1 MIRTALASVC
11 LALTLAA
18 PVVAQEAAV
27 TRKVVEVR
35 ETPGDSARS
44 IATLPAQAPVTRSG
58 ERQGPWIQV
67 RTASGATGWVHL
79 FDVGPASTAA
89 AESSGG
95 GIAGGALRGVTGL
108 FGGSRTS
115 TQTGSTAG
123 IRGLGAE
130 DLAQAQPNP
139 QALTQMEA
147 LRANEA
153 DVRSFAGRAPWRP
166 AAVDPL
172 PEPARATTAQPGAG
186 QREQQL
192 P

>member
-1 MIRTALASVC
+1 MIRIAIAAVCATLLLSTTAM
-11 LALTLAA
+11 
-18 PVVAQEAAV
+18 AQEAAV

-35 ETPGDSARS
+35 ETPGDGGRS
-44 IATLPAQAPVTRSG
+44 IATLPAQAPVTRTT

-79 FDVGPASTAA
+79 FDIGPASAPA

-95 GIAGGALRGVTGL
+95 SIAGSALRGVTGL

-147 LRANEA
+147 LRAPEA
-153 DVRSFAGRAPWRP
+153 DVRSFAGRVAWRP
-166 AAVDPL
+166 VAVEPL
-172 PEPARATTAQPGAG
+172 PEPARAGGQATPTTPG
-186 QREQQL
+186 QQQL

>member
-1 MIRTALASVC
+1 MIRIALAAVC
-11 LALTLAA
+11 ATFLLAPAA
-18 PVVAQEAAV
+18 LAQEAAV

-35 ETPGDSARS
+35 ETPGDSGRS
-44 IATLPAQAPVTRSG
+44 IATLPAQAPVTRTN
-58 ERQGPWIQV
+58 ERQGPWIKV
-67 RTASGATGWVHL
+67 STASGATGWVHL
-79 FDVGPASTAA
+79 FDIGPASAPA
-89 AESSGG
+89 AESSVGG
-95 GIAGGALRGVTGL
+95 FAGSALRGVTGL

-147 LRANEA
+147 LRAPEA
-153 DVRSFAGRAPWRP
+153 DVRSFAGRAAWR
-166 AAVDPL
+166 AAPVEPL
-172 PEPARATTAQPGAG
+172 PEPARAAG
-186 QREQQL
+186 QPTAAPGQQQL